1 MKEKDFN
8 RYFTGNMTDTEKRTF
23 LVEVTADPALRQK
36 YIRIKNVMGLTA
48 YASDLAN
55 KKGKAASD
63 MSGVGMTYKTK
74 RYFHDALGYAAGA
87 LIAVGITLF
96 LTLQVVSTNEETQLT
111 EIEVPVGQKA
121 HVLLSDGTSVWLN
134 SKSKFSFPAVFNGDK
149 RQVYLDGEAYLEV
162 AKDEGKPFVLHT
174 SRGDV
179 RVLGTKFNVFNYSDK
194 PLFETTLLQG
204 AVEVDCGAKGGKLH
218 LSPNEQVVLND
229 GKMFKRIIKGDEFLL
244 WNDGLLYFDNQL
256 LSYII
261 LRLESYYD
269 VKFVVQN
276 RNCLRGR
283 FTAKFRVGDDIK
295 IILDALINT
304 GRFSYKLSVDN
315 KIVYIQ

>member
-1 MKEKDFN
+1 MNKVLAGEAGKEKAREWGRWLATDEGQAYLAAQMDADFFEE
-8 RYFTGNMTDTEKRTF
+8 RENMDDGVCEESRKRVF
-23 LVEVTADPALRQK
+23 CNLQK
-36 YIRIKNVMGLTA
+36 KISRRRFAGLTLKVVA
-48 YASDLAN
+48 VVVPVAAVIAILLYLNTQVSLFEPPFYQDIHVA
-55 KKGKAASD
+55 KGER
-63 MSGVGMTYKTK
+63 MQ
-74 RYFHDALGYAAGA
+74 
-87 LIAVGITLF
+87 IAFQDGTRVYLYPGSRLCYPDKF
-96 LTLQVVSTNEETQLT
+96 GLT
-111 EIEVPVGQKA
+111 ERRV
-121 HVLLSDGTSVWLN
+121 T
-134 SKSKFSFPAVFNGDK
+134 
-149 RQVYLDGEAYLEV
+149 LDGEAYLEV
-162 AKDEGKPFVLHT
+162 AKDEDKPFVLHT

-229 GKMFKRIIKGDEFLL
+229 GKMLKRTVKEDEFLL
-244 WNDGLLYFDNQL
+244 WNEGLLYFDNQL

-276 RNCLRGR
+276 RNCLKGR

-295 IILDALINT
+295 VILDALINT